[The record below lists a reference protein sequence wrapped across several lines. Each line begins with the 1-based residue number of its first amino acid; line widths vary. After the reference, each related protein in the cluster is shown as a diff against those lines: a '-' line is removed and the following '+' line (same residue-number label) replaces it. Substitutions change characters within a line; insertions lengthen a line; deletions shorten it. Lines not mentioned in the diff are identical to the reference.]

1 EFVYAD
7 LRLSPNIEFGQYLQ
21 PAQGAVGAGDKVV
34 APQIGGRVEEA
45 VSFLQCDL
53 IVRVHRELVQVTLDS
68 GQFQRLQPPADRVS
82 LPGEILIAD
91 ALGHFQVRQFV
102 QQIDAVT
109 FTARRRKEDRGR
121 AGRGQADVGFQRDT
135 QQAQVNQ
142 SICALRVVFVDAQ
155 DISR

>member
-1 EFVYAD
+1 MARADVVAIAERGAGAGTAVTRGAPQEFVYAD

-53 IVRVHRELVQVTLDS
+53 IVRVHRELFQVTLDS
-68 GQFQRLQPPADRVS
+68 GQFRRLQQPADRVS

-91 ALGHFQVRQFV
+91 ALGHFQV
-102 QQIDAVT
+102 
-109 FTARRRKEDRGR
+109 
-121 AGRGQADVGFQRDT
+121 
-135 QQAQVNQ
+135 
-142 SICALRVVFVDAQ
+142 
-155 DISR
+155 